1 MLAAS
6 MFHAF
11 DLYVSCLRPLST
23 THGYDKGRIAFW
35 GARKRLGAL
44 AELCG
49 FERRA
54 CKHRGCEAGLKHR
67 GWVRAF
73 GLVLWVVLFVGR
85 SLGSCFWSCFSWF
98 VLWVRSFGRSF
109 RGSFFG
115 FVLLVVLFVVRAF
128 GGSYVFFFDA
138 LKFLEACVAR
148 SEVSKCKDSKKFAAM
163 QIFTLK
169 ISCSPFGFSV
179 VQGRNN
185 NSHKRLR
192 AFVGRRENA
201 FRFLRFIF
209 NLQYVYG
216 MFHCGLHKMFCFIQ
230 EKTQLLC
237 QCGH

>member
-1 MLAAS
+1 MQ
-6 MFHAF
+6 
-11 DLYVSCLRPLST
+11 T
-23 THGYDKGRIAFW
+23 TG
-35 GARKRLGAL
+35 
-44 AELCG
+44 
-49 FERRA
+49 
-54 CKHRGCEAGLKHR
+54 
-67 GWVRAF
+67 
-73 GLVLWVVLFVGR
+73 
-85 SLGSCFWSCFSWF
+85 LGSCFCTRAFGA
-98 VLWVRSFGRSF
+98 RAFGRSF
-109 RGSFFG
+109 RGSCFG
-115 FVLLVVLFVVRAF
+115 FVFLARSSGSCFWGLVC
-128 GGSYVFFFDA
+128 VFLFDA

-192 AFVGRRENA
+192 AFVVRRENA

>member
-1 MLAAS
+1 M
-6 MFHAF
+6 
-11 DLYVSCLRPLST
+11 
-23 THGYDKGRIAFW
+23 
-35 GARKRLGAL
+35 
-44 AELCG
+44 
-49 FERRA
+49 
-54 CKHRGCEAGLKHR
+54 
-67 GWVRAF
+67 VRAF
-73 GLVLWVVLFVGR
+73 GR
-85 SLGSCFWSCFSWF
+85 A
-98 VLWVRSFGRSF
+98 F
-109 RGSFFG
+109 RGSFFW

-128 GGSYVFFFDA
+128 GRSLGSCFWSFFCGSFFWFVLFGVRMCFLFDA

-230 EKTQLLC
+230 EKTQLPC
-237 QCGH
+237 VNVVIKVISH